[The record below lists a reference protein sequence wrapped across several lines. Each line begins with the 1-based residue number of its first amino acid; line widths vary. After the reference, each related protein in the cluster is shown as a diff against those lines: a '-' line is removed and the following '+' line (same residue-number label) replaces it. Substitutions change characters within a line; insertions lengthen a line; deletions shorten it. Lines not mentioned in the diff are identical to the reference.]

1 MAKVVMIKSSIGV
14 SNEHG
19 SQTRSYQAG
28 EELELKEV
36 WQKTLAQSFIDACV
50 ANEVGGNQF
59 VPETKEQPAKVER
72 AAKKSK

>member
-36 WQKTLAQSFIDACV
+36 WQKTLAQSFIDAGV
-50 ANEVGGNQF
+50 ANEVGGNQS
-59 VPETKEQPAKVER
+59 VPETKEQPAKVKR
-72 AAKKSK
+72 ATKKSK